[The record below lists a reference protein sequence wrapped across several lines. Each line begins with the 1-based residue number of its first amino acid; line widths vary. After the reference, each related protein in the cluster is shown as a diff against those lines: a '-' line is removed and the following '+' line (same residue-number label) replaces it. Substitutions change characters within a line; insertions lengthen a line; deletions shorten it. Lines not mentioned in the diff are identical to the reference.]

1 MVVVV
6 SRKSNRRV
14 CWIWANRRIAI
25 GTEALEAREYRETRA
40 KAYEF
45 TQYVDPP
52 QSILS
57 NIMLRYSNLH
67 FNMKSDGQSRT
78 NHQIRICGI
87 PTSQFQ
93 LSNLPSQ
100 TCRTLVR
107 KIVKLVELELVG
119 KRVWCLKAPDISKRC
134 SALIGRTRVQS
145 LPCPA
150 TLIRSKFERSNK
162 FWRW

>member
-1 MVVVV
+1 MV

-25 GTEALEAREYRETRA
+25 GPEALEAREYRETRA
-40 KAYEF
+40 KAYEC

-52 QSILS
+52 QSLLS
-57 NIMLRYSNLH
+57 NIMLGYSNLH
-67 FNMKSDGQSRT
+67 FNVKSDGQSRT
-78 NHQIRICGI
+78 NHQSRICGI
-87 PTSQFQ
+87 PTSQFRP
-93 LSNLPSQ
+93 SSSPSQ

-107 KIVKLVELELVG
+107 KTLKLVKLELVG

-134 SALIGRTRVQS
+134 SALIGRSLVQS

-150 TLIRSKFERSNK
+150 TRIRSKFERSNK
-162 FWRW
+162 FWKW